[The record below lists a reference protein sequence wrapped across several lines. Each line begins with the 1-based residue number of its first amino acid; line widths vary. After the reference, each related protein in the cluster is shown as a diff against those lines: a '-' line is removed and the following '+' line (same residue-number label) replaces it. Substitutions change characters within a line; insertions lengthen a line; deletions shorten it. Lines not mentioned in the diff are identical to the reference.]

1 MILLLKMSEY
11 IRSCFYLQQVILN
24 MFHHHIIVNVCSNFG
39 SDKEWIYPIAS
50 IECHFWFQL
59 ELHPSYHKSSFP
71 IIIFCLIKPLN
82 THCCILRRNIGM
94 TKVVRRP
101 GPRPA
106 IYRDALEESTNIHIR
121 RSQQTPVGS
130 SFVTTTANFRW
141 NLQTPLN

>member
-24 MFHHHIIVNVCSNFG
+24 MFHHHIIVNVGSNFG

-106 IYRDALEESTNIHIR
+106 IYRDALKESTNIHIR
-121 RSQQTPVGS
+121 RSQQTPVGA
-130 SFVTTTANFRW
+130 SFVIFHW